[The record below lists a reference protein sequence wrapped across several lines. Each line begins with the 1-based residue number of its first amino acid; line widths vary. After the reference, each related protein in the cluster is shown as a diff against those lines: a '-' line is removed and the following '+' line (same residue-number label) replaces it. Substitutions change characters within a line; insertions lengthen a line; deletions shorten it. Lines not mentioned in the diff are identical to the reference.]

1 MEMNQTPVSYWYEGI
16 CPRTG
21 CLLRLPRTAESETIA
36 RRLMQQLADDPDL
49 CIEGKMYGILL
60 AEDLEGQVQVLKAF
74 SGLLNGQS
82 ERDGWVPPIAGREQI
97 QLDEAQTLAQLDAI
111 QQQLITLQQIP
122 ERRIYQQ
129 LSDEFAQKLELLNQQ
144 HRERKQQRQ
153 QTRLQAS
160 LTAEI
165 LAQLEWQSQQ
175 DGLKRRHLKQERG
188 QALQPLK
195 QAIDQADTQIQSLKQ
210 RRKAISQNLQK
221 QLNAAYRLTNFAGL
235 SLTLE
240 QIVLGTA
247 PTGTGDCCAPKL
259 LHYAATHGLKPLA
272 MAEFWWG
279 AANLD
284 KLQGEFY
291 PACTERCQ
299 PLLGFLLSGLAAGS
313 ASGLALEI
321 LYEDTELIA
330 VNKPAGLLS
339 VPGRRLADQDSV
351 LSRLQQQYEMVLAV
365 HRLDQATSG
374 ILLCAKN
381 LPTYRQVSQQFAQ
394 RQVQKSYE
402 AVLAGRLAGWQIG
415 ASGVIDLPLWGDP
428 SQRPHQVVDWQRGKP
443 SQTEFRVL
451 SSGETTRMEFL
462 PFTGRSH
469 QIRVH
474 AADSQGLAT
483 PVLGD
488 PLYGEPGQLSD
499 RLYLHA
505 KALRFSHPQTRQM
518 VQLQS
523 EPPF

>member
-1 MEMNQTPVSYWYEGI
+1 
-16 CPRTG
+16 
-21 CLLRLPRTAESETIA
+21 
-36 RRLMQQLADDPDL
+36 
-49 CIEGKMYGILL
+49 
-60 AEDLEGQVQVLKAF
+60 
-74 SGLLNGQS
+74 
-82 ERDGWVPPIAGREQI
+82 
-97 QLDEAQTLAQLDAI
+97 
-111 QQQLITLQQIP
+111 
-122 ERRIYQQ
+122 
-129 LSDEFAQKLELLNQQ
+129 
-144 HRERKQQRQ
+144 
-153 QTRLQAS
+153 
-160 LTAEI
+160 
-165 LAQLEWQSQQ
+165 
-175 DGLKRRHLKQERG
+175 
-188 QALQPLK
+188 
-195 QAIDQADTQIQSLKQ
+195 
-210 RRKAISQNLQK
+210 
-221 QLNAAYRLTNFAGL
+221 
-235 SLTLE
+235 
-240 QIVLGTA
+240 
-247 PTGTGDCCAPKL
+247 
-259 LHYAATHGLKPLA
+259 

-321 LYEDTELIA
+321 LYEDTELIV

-351 LSRLQQQYEMVLAV
+351 LSRLQQQYETVLAV

-374 ILLCAKN
+374 ILLCAKD

-402 AVLAGRLAGWQIG
+402 AVLVGRLASWQIG

-428 SQRPHQVVDWQRGKP
+428 SQRPRQVVDWQRGKP

-474 AADSQGLAT
+474 AAASQGLAT
-483 PVLGD
+483 PILGD

-505 KALRFSHPQTRQM
+505 KALRFSHPQTGQI